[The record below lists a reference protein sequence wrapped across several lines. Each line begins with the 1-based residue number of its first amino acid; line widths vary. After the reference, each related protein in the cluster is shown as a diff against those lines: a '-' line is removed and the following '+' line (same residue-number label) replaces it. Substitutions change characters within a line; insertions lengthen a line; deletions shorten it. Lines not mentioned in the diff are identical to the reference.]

1 MHHRLCHFPPE
12 QLEPLLMASTPWILV
27 TLGGIGF
34 AAIVLLMVFKPF

>member
-27 TLGGIGF
+27 TLAGIGF